1 MMTMMETQHH
11 FVSAIIILLSAGV
24 PIYLTIK
31 LKNNNLKKLTLI
43 LGIFILIHAVYHIVG
58 FFGFNLLA
66 DGFLEPLSASVL
78 IFFGIVYSG
87 MGKPFRNNNLN
98 MKNTMIGIGVLAVA
112 TTAIV
117 VVVAATFAVN
127 NWSAAGGSG
136 SGDDV
141 GAGAGVRSGN
151 SLLLVMNS
159 VTVGFLSGALGIFVW
174 LAAKCKNI
182 GSFQFQISIFIII
195 WILGDIISIL
205 ENNRIIVFSL
215 ALQGNVGSIIHVVS
229 MGFFS
234 MVLWLR
240 YYYSERRGKKMVE
253 ENIDVSRS

>member
-66 DGFLEPLSASVL
+66 DGFLEPLSALVL

-117 VVVAATFAVN
+117 VVAATLAVN
-127 NWSAAGGSG
+127 NSSAAGGG
-136 SGDDV
+136 GDG
-141 GAGAGVRSGN
+141 GAGASVRSGN

-174 LAAKCKNI
+174 LAAKSKNI
-182 GSFQFQISIFIII
+182 GSFQFQISIFIVI

-215 ALQGNVGSIIHVVS
+215 ALQGNVGSVIHVVS

>member
-1 MMTMMETQHH
+1 
-11 FVSAIIILLSAGV
+11 
-24 PIYLTIK
+24 
-31 LKNNNLKKLTLI
+31 
-43 LGIFILIHAVYHIVG
+43 
-58 FFGFNLLA
+58 
-66 DGFLEPLSASVL
+66 
-78 IFFGIVYSG
+78 
-87 MGKPFRNNNLN
+87 
-98 MKNTMIGIGVLAVA
+98 MIGIGVLAVA

-117 VVVAATFAVN
+117 VVVAATLAVN
-127 NWSAAGGSG
+127 NWSAAGGVG
-136 SGDDV
+136 
-141 GAGAGVRSGN
+141 GAGASVRSGN

-174 LAAKCKNI
+174 LVAKSKNI
-182 GSFQFQISIFIII
+182 GSFQFQISIFIVI

-215 ALQGNVGSIIHVVS
+215 ALQGNVGSVIHVVS

-253 ENIDVSRS
+253 ESIDVSRS

>member
-117 VVVAATFAVN
+117 VAVVVVAATLAVN
-127 NWSAAGGSG
+127 NSSAAGGGSG

-141 GAGAGVRSGN
+141 
-151 SLLLVMNS
+151 
-159 VTVGFLSGALGIFVW
+159 
-174 LAAKCKNI
+174 
-182 GSFQFQISIFIII
+182 
-195 WILGDIISIL
+195 
-205 ENNRIIVFSL
+205 
-215 ALQGNVGSIIHVVS
+215 
-229 MGFFS
+229 
-234 MVLWLR
+234 
-240 YYYSERRGKKMVE
+240 
-253 ENIDVSRS
+253 

>member
-1 MMTMMETQHH
+1 METQHH

-117 VVVAATFAVN
+117 VAVVAATLAVD
-127 NWSAAGGSG
+127 NWSAAG
-136 SGDDV
+136 SGDG
-141 GAGAGVRSGN
+141 GAGASVRSGN

-174 LAAKCKNI
+174 LTAKCKNI
-182 GSFQFQISIFIII
+182 GSFQFQISIFIVI

-215 ALQGNVGSIIHVVS
+215 ALQGNVGSVIHVVS

>member
-1 MMTMMETQHH
+1 METHHH

-117 VVVAATFAVN
+117 VAVVAATLVVN

-136 SGDDV
+136 DDV
-141 GAGAGVRSGN
+141 GTGASVTSGN
-151 SLLLVMNS
+151 SLLLLMNS

-174 LAAKCKNI
+174 LTAKCKNI
-182 GSFQFQISIFIII
+182 GSFQFQISIFIVI

-215 ALQGNVGSIIHVVS
+215 ALQGNVGSVIHVVS